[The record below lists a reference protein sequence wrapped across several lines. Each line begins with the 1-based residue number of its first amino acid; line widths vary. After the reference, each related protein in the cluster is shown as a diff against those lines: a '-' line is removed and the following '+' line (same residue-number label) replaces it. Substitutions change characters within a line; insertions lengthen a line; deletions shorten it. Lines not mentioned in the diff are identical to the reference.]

1 MRSLLARAH
10 QNIERS
16 FAYVGNTMQPHRD
29 TLLMVGDGAALLVGW
44 FYAHQIAHPGT
55 SLRLWVL
62 PTIVFVCIGV
72 GYALGTYRN
81 RWSVASFAE
90 AIHLAGAYGAA
101 LLLVSLIAR
110 LVDRSTGSAV
120 LAITEATLLG
130 GAIVSGVVRTIWR
143 LGWEQHLAPDSSA
156 APIIIAGSGRVAEQA
171 ARAMLLDRHS
181 PYRPVA
187 FIDDNR
193 HRENREV
200 MGVPVLGTF
209 DSLAE
214 TAAKLGVVHVLIAIQ
229 DEATDAAT
237 VTMITDRIAGL
248 ARDAKL
254 DVLGVPSVREL
265 YGDDVRVSDIKP
277 LKEVDLLNRREV
289 TTDMAA
295 IGAYLTGKRVLVTG
309 AGGSIGSELCRQI
322 TNFHPEALVMLDR
335 DESGLHATQLSI
347 EGHAL
352 LSDPN
357 LVVAD
362 IRDAARLAEV
372 FEAHEPEIVF
382 HAAALK
388 HLPLL
393 EMHPSEAWK
402 SNVIGSLNVLEAAKN
417 SGVSCFVNVSTDK
430 AADPCSILGYSKRVA
445 ERLTA
450 AFAETDSGR
459 YLSVRFGNVLGSRGS
474 MLETF
479 RGQMQKG
486 EPLTVTHPD
495 ITRYFMTVEEAVLL
509 LIQAGAIGRTGEVL
523 ILDMGEPVKIA
534 DVARRMASLVDPPAE
549 IRFVGLRPNEKM
561 HEDLFGPGEVD
572 VRPIHPLISH
582 VPVRPLSLKALQR
595 VVSNTNGLNHRDTL
609 VDLIEADSGTTTQ
622 ADAR

>member
-1 MRSLLARAH
+1 MTSLLSRAR
-10 QNIERS
+10 QNTEQA
-16 FAYVGNTMQPHRD
+16 FAYIGNTLQPQRD
-29 TLLMVGDGAALLVGW
+29 TLLMVGDAAALLAGW
-44 FYAHQIAHPGT
+44 FYAHRFAHPGDT
-55 SLRLWVL
+55 VSIWVL
-62 PTIVFVCIGV
+62 PTIVAVCIGI
-72 GYALGTYRN
+72 GYVLGTYRN

-90 AIHLAGAYGAA
+90 AIHLAGAYGAS
-101 LLLVSLIAR
+101 LLVVSLVSR
-110 LVDRSTGSAV
+110 LVSPNSGSGI

-130 GAIVSGVVRTIWR
+130 GAIISGVVRTMWR

-156 APIIIAGSGRVAEQA
+156 APVIIAGSGRVAEQA
-171 ARAMLLDRHS
+171 VRAMLLDHNS
-181 PYRPVA
+181 QYRPVA
-187 FIDDNR
+187 FVDDNR
-193 HRENREV
+193 SRSNREV

-209 DSLAE
+209 ETLAA
-214 TAAKLGVVHVLIAIQ
+214 TASELGAAHILIAIPN
-229 DEATDAAT
+229 ESPDAADIT
-237 VTMITDRIAGL
+237 ARIVTL
-248 ARDAKL
+248 ARAAKL
-254 DVLGVPSVREL
+254 DVLGLPSVREL
-265 YGDDVRVSDIKP
+265 YGDEVRVSDIRP

-289 TTDMAA
+289 TTDMTA

-322 TNFHPEALVMLDR
+322 TNFHPESLIMLDR
-335 DESGLHATQLSI
+335 DESGLHSTQLSI

-352 LSDPN
+352 LNDPN

-362 IRDAARLAEV
+362 IRDVSRLGEV
-372 FEAHEPEIVF
+372 FDAHRPQIVF

-417 SGVSCFVNVSTDK
+417 VGVECFVNISTDK
-430 AADPCSILGYSKRVA
+430 AADPCSILGYSKRTA

-450 AFAETDSGR
+450 AFAETDPGR

-549 IRFVGLRPNEKM
+549 IRYVGLRPNEKM

-595 VVSNTNGLNHRDTL
+595 VVSNSNGLNHRETL
-609 VDLIEADSGTTTQ
+609 VDLIGAESESAHQ

>member
-1 MRSLLARAH
+1 MTSLLARAR
-10 QNIERS
+10 QNTEQA
-16 FAYVGNTMQPHRD
+16 FAYIGNTLQPQRD
-29 TLLMVGDGAALLVGW
+29 TLLMVGDAAALLAGW
-44 FYAHQIAHPGT
+44 FYAHRFAHPGST
-55 SLRLWVL
+55 VSFWVL
-62 PTIVFVCIGV
+62 PAIVATCIGIGFV
-72 GYALGTYRN
+72 LGTYRN

-101 LLLVSLIAR
+101 LLVVSLLSR
-110 LVDRSTGSAV
+110 LLDPKNGSAT

-130 GAIVSGVVRTIWR
+130 GAIVSGIVRTVWR
-143 LGWEQHLAPDSSA
+143 LGWEQHLAPDSDA

-171 ARAMLLDRHS
+171 ARAMLLDHS
-181 PYRPVA
+181 STYRPVA
-187 FIDDNR
+187 FVDDNR
-193 HRENREV
+193 NRANREV
-200 MGVPVLGTF
+200 MGVPVMGTF
-209 DSLAE
+209 ETLAATASE
-214 TAAKLGVVHVLIAIQ
+214 MGAAHILIAIPTESPEAAAMTARIVKLARAAKLDIL
-229 DEATDAAT
+229 
-237 VTMITDRIAGL
+237 GL
-248 ARDAKL
+248 
-254 DVLGVPSVREL
+254 PSVREL
-265 YGDDVRVSDIKP
+265 YGDEVRVSDIRP

-289 TTDMAA
+289 TTDMTS
-295 IGAYLTGKRVLVTG
+295 IGKYLTGKRVLVTG

-322 TNFHPEALVMLDR
+322 THFHPESLIMLDR

-352 LSDPN
+352 LNSPN

-362 IRDAARLAEV
+362 IRDVSRLAEV
-372 FEAHEPEIVF
+372 FETHRPEIVF

-417 SGVSCFVNVSTDK
+417 VSVECFVNISTDK
-430 AADPCSILGYSKRVA
+430 AADPCSILGYSKRTA

-450 AFAETDSGR
+450 AFAETDPGR

-534 DVARRMASLVDPPAE
+534 DVAKRMASLVDPPAE
-549 IRFVGLRPNEKM
+549 IRYVGLRPNEKM

-595 VVSNTNGLNHRDTL
+595 VVSNSNGLNHRETL
-609 VDLIEADSGTTTQ
+609 VDLIEAESETAAQ

>member
-1 MRSLLARAH
+1 MTSLFARAR
-10 QNIERS
+10 QNTEQA
-16 FAYVGNTMQPHRD
+16 FAYIGNTLQPQRD
-29 TLLMVGDGAALLVGW
+29 TLLMVGDAAALIAGW
-44 FYAHQIAHPGT
+44 FYAHRFAHPST
-55 SLRLWVL
+55 TVDVWVL
-62 PTIVFVCIGV
+62 PTIVATCIGIGFV
-72 GYALGTYRN
+72 LGTYRN

-90 AIHLAGAYGAA
+90 AIHLAGAYGAS
-101 LLLVSLIAR
+101 LLAVSLLSR
-110 LVDRSTGSAV
+110 LIDPATGSAT
-120 LAITEATLLG
+120 LAISEATLLG

-143 LGWEQHLAPDSSA
+143 LGWEQHLAPDSNA

-171 ARAMLLDRHS
+171 ARAMLLDHNS

-187 FIDDNR
+187 FVDDNR
-193 HRENREV
+193 SRSNREV

-209 DSLAE
+209 ETLAATAAEHGASHILIAVSTESPEAAE
-214 TAAKLGVVHVLIAIQ
+214 TTA
-229 DEATDAAT
+229 
-237 VTMITDRIAGL
+237 RIVAL
-248 ARDAKL
+248 ARAAKL
-254 DVLGVPSVREL
+254 DVLGLPSVREL
-265 YGDDVRVSDIKP
+265 YGDEVRVSDIRP

-289 TTDMAA
+289 TTDMTA

-322 TNFHPEALVMLDR
+322 TNFHPESLIMLDR
-335 DESGLHATQLSI
+335 DESGLHSTQLSI

-352 LSDPN
+352 LNDPN

-362 IRDAARLAEV
+362 IRDVSRLAEV
-372 FEAHEPEIVF
+372 FDIHQPEIVF

-417 SGVSCFVNVSTDK
+417 VGVECFINVSTDK
-430 AADPCSILGYSKRVA
+430 AADPCSILGYSKRTA

-450 AFAETDSGR
+450 AFAETDPGR

-534 DVARRMASLVDPPAE
+534 DVAKRMASLVDPPAE
-549 IRFVGLRPNEKM
+549 IRYVGLRPNEKM

-595 VVSNTNGLNHRDTL
+595 VVTNSNGLNHRATL
-609 VDLIEADSGTTTQ
+609 VDLIKAESESAHQ

>member
-1 MRSLLARAH
+1 MTSLLARAR
-10 QNIERS
+10 QNTEQA
-16 FAYVGNTMQPHRD
+16 FAYIGNTLQPQRD
-29 TLLMVGDGAALLVGW
+29 TLLMVGDAAALIAGW
-44 FYAHQIAHPGT
+44 FYAHRFAHPNT
-55 SLRLWVL
+55 TVNVWVL
-62 PTIVFVCIGV
+62 PTIVATCIGIGFV
-72 GYALGTYRN
+72 LGTYRN

-90 AIHLAGAYGAA
+90 AIHLAGAYGAS
-101 LLLVSLIAR
+101 LLAVSLLSR
-110 LVDRSTGSAV
+110 VVDPAMGSAT

-130 GAIVSGVVRTIWR
+130 GAIVSGIVRTVWR
-143 LGWEQHLAPDSSA
+143 LGWEQHLAPDSNA

-171 ARAMLLDRHS
+171 ARAMLLDHNS

-187 FIDDNR
+187 FVDDNR
-193 HRENREV
+193 ARSNREV

-209 DSLAE
+209 ETLAA
-214 TAAKLGVVHVLIAIQ
+214 TALEHGAAHILIAVSN
-229 DEATDAAT
+229 EAPEAADT
-237 VTMITDRIAGL
+237 TARIVAL
-248 ARDAKL
+248 ARAAKL
-254 DVLGVPSVREL
+254 DVLGLPSVREL
-265 YGDDVRVSDIKP
+265 YGDEVRVSDIRP

-289 TTDMAA
+289 TTDMTA

-322 TNFHPEALVMLDR
+322 TNFHPEALIMLDR
-335 DESGLHATQLSI
+335 DESGLHSTQLSI

-352 LSDPN
+352 LNDPN

-362 IRDAARLAEV
+362 IRDVSRLAEV
-372 FEAHEPEIVF
+372 FDLHQPEIVF

-417 SGVSCFVNVSTDK
+417 VGVECFVNISTDK
-430 AADPCSILGYSKRVA
+430 AADPCSILGYSKRTA

-450 AFAETDSGR
+450 AFAETDPGR

-523 ILDMGEPVKIA
+523 ILDMGEPVKIS
-534 DVARRMASLVDPPAE
+534 DVAKRMASLVDPPAE
-549 IRFVGLRPNEKM
+549 IRYVGLRPNEKM
-561 HEDLFGPGEVD
+561 HEALFGPGEVD

-595 VVSNTNGLNHRDTL
+595 VVTNSNGLNHRATL
-609 VDLIEADSGTTTQ
+609 VDLIEAESESAHQ

>member
-1 MRSLLARAH
+1 MTSLLSRAR
-10 QNIERS
+10 QNTEQA
-16 FAYVGNTMQPHRD
+16 FAYVGNTLQPQRD
-29 TLLMVGDGAALLVGW
+29 TLLMVGDAAALLAGW
-44 FYAHQIAHPGT
+44 FYAHRFAHPNT
-55 SLRLWVL
+55 TVSLWVL
-62 PTIVFVCIGV
+62 PTIVAICIGI
-72 GYALGTYRN
+72 GYVLGTYRN

-101 LLLVSLIAR
+101 LLVVSLVSRI
-110 LVDRSTGSAV
+110 VSPNSGSSI
-120 LAITEATLLG
+120 LAITEATLLS
-130 GAIVSGVVRTIWR
+130 GAIISGVVRTMWR
-143 LGWEQHLAPDSSA
+143 LGWEQHLAPDSNA
-156 APIIIAGSGRVAEQA
+156 APVIIAGSGRVAEQA
-171 ARAMLLDRHS
+171 ARAMLLDHDS
-181 PYRPVA
+181 QYRPVA
-187 FIDDNR
+187 FVDDDR
-193 HRENREV
+193 SRSNREV

-209 DSLAE
+209 ETLAA
-214 TAAKLGVVHVLIAIQ
+214 TAAEHGAAHILVAIPT
-229 DEATDAAT
+229 ESPDAAN
-237 VTMITDRIAGL
+237 VTARIVAL
-248 ARDAKL
+248 ARAAKL
-254 DVLGVPSVREL
+254 DVLGLPTVREL
-265 YGDDVRVSDIKP
+265 YGDEVRVSDIRP

-289 TTDMAA
+289 TTDMTA

-322 TNFHPEALVMLDR
+322 TNFHPESLIMLDR
-335 DESGLHATQLSI
+335 DESGLHSTQLSI

-352 LSDPN
+352 LNSPN

-362 IRDAARLAEV
+362 IRDVSRLAEV
-372 FEAHEPEIVF
+372 FDAHRPEIVF

-402 SNVIGSLNVLEAAKN
+402 SNVIGSLNVLEAAK
-417 SGVSCFVNVSTDK
+417 SVGVECFVNISTDK
-430 AADPCSILGYSKRVA
+430 AADPCSILGYSKRTA

-450 AFAETDSGR
+450 AFAETDPGR

-534 DVARRMASLVDPPAE
+534 DVAKRMASLVDPPAE
-549 IRFVGLRPNEKM
+549 IRYVGLRPNEKM

-595 VVSNTNGLNHRDTL
+595 VVSNSNGLNHRETL
-609 VDLIEADSGTTTQ
+609 VDLIGAESESAHQ